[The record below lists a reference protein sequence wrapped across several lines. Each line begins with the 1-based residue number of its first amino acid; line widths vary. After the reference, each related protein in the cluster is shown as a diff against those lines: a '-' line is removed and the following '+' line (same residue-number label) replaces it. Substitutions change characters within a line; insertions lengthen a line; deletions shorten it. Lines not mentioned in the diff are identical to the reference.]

1 MMINEIGG
9 ILNKNFSAGNIQG
22 NSNAGNKI
30 GLVSTGKINGQP
42 RNDIYVQ
49 NIKLKEA
56 CTQFEQIFIKYM
68 VDKMWSG
75 TDITGGKKSIEKSV
89 WQDYFNNE
97 ISKVIAESSMTG
109 ISETL
114 FDQLGAALTPVN
126 GTDKEAPPD
135 AEIEEG
141 LSVEIINNI

>member
-1 MMINEIGG
+1 MMINEIGN
-9 ILNKNFSAGNIQG
+9 ISNRNFPAADIQG
-22 NSNAGNKI
+22 NSTAGNKS
-30 GLVSTGKINGQP
+30 GLISTGKIGGQP
-42 RNDIYVQ
+42 KNDISVQ
-49 NIKLKEA
+49 NMKLKEA

-126 GTDKEAPPD
+126 GTDEEAPG
-135 AEIEEG
+135 AEIEE
-141 LSVEIINNI
+141 SVSADKINNI

>member
-1 MMINEIGG
+1 MIINGIGS
-9 ILNKNFSAGNIQG
+9 ISNKNFSAISIQG
-22 NSNAGNKI
+22 NNITGNKSSLISTDKI
-30 GLVSTGKINGQP
+30 GGQAK
-42 RNDIYVQ
+42 NDIDVQ

-97 ISKVIAESSMTG
+97 ISKVIAESSLTG

-114 FDQLGAALTPVN
+114 FDQLGSTLTTGNEIDAAAPDAKI
-126 GTDKEAPPD
+126 GESMATDKN
-135 AEIEEG
+135 
-141 LSVEIINNI
+141 INI

>member
-1 MMINEIGG
+1 MMINEIGN
-9 ILNKNFSAGNIQG
+9 ISNRNFPANNIQE
-22 NSNAGNKI
+22 NSNAGNKN
-30 GLVSTGKINGQP
+30 GLVLTGKIAGQP
-42 RNDIYVQ
+42 KNDINAQ
-49 NIKLKEA
+49 NMKLKEA
-56 CTQFEQIFIKYM
+56 CTQFEQIFIKYL

-114 FDQLGAALTPVN
+114 FDQLGASLTPVN
-126 GTDKEAPPD
+126 GADDEAPD
-135 AEIEEG
+135 AEIDESV
-141 LSVEIINNI
+141 SVEKINNI